1 MELDLT
7 GRHLSISEELR
18 ALAGAQVERLD
29 RLLNDSAV
37 SARVVLD
44 LEGGRHCVDVKVH
57 AREDH
62 LLHGAAEAESWD
74 AALHAAFDKVLHQAQ
89 TVKGKW
95 ESRHRR
101 GERAATAPGKPP
113 ETATS

>member
-1 MELDLT
+1 MRLNLT
-7 GRHLSISEELR
+7 GRHVSISEELH
-18 ALAGAQVERLD
+18 ALVEAQVERVD
-29 RLLNDSAV
+29 RIMKDSAV

-62 LLHGAAEAESWD
+62 ILPGAAEAESWD
-74 AALHAAFDKVLHQAQ
+74 ASLHAAFDKVLHQAH

-95 ESRHRR
+95 ESRNRR
-101 GERAATAPGKPP
+101 GAKAGAVPGKPP
-113 ETATS
+113 ETATA